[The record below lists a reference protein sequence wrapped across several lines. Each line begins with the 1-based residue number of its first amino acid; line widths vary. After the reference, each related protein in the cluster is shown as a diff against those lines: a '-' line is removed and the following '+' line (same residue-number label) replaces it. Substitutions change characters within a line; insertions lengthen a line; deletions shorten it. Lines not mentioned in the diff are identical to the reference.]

1 MFTVVKRVQFLNIS
15 ELMVFRVDGWNTT
28 VDKFVQSINTLVPIV
43 TTEDGMVMETKL
55 IHPWNA

>member
-1 MFTVVKRVQFLNIS
+1 MFTDVKRVQFLNIS
-15 ELMVFRVDGWNTT
+15 ELMVLRVDGWNTT

-43 TTEDGMVMETKL
+43 TTEDGRVMEPNR

>member
-15 ELMVFRVDGWNTT
+15 ELMVVRDGWITT
-28 VDKFVQSINTLVPIV
+28 VDKFVQFINTLVPIV
-43 TTEDGMVMETKL
+43 PTDAGMVMEAKL

>member
-15 ELMVFRVDGWNTT
+15 ELMVVRDGWSTT
-28 VDKFVQSINTLVPIV
+28 VDKFVQFINTLVPIV
-43 TTEDGMVMETKL
+43 PTDAGMVMEPKP